1 LILKISKTKATQNE
15 SFNRFAAKRFFFTTN
30 LDSINE
36 FAKFSFVYLGR
47 SNKIV

>member
-1 LILKISKTKATQNE
+1 MRVSIVLQQKD
-15 SFNRFAAKRFFFTTN
+15 FFFTII
-30 LDSINE
+30 LVSINE